1 MTTKKLKIKQMAQMD
16 SQLLETER
24 DTKNANSVKETV
36 LAQLLSDKVITNEQ
50 AEMYATKWQV
60 IVIKYGWFER
70 WRKTLTNGY
79 KAEEYGFK
87 YVRFE
92 D

>member
-1 MTTKKLKIKQMAQMD
+1 MAQMD

-60 IVIKYGWFER
+60 IVIKYGWFQR
-70 WRKTLTNGY
+70 WLKTLTNGQ
-79 KAEEYGFK
+79 KAEDYCFK

>member
-1 MTTKKLKIKQMAQMD
+1 MTTKQLKINQMAQID
-16 SQLLETER
+16 SYLLSMETH
-24 DTKNANSVKETV
+24 TQNANGVKEMV
-36 LAQLLSDKVITNEQ
+36 LARLLSDKVITNEQ

-70 WRKTLTNGY
+70 WRKTLSNGY

-87 YVRFE
+87 YVPFE

>member
-1 MTTKKLKIKQMAQMD
+1 MAQMD
-16 SQLLETER
+16 SQLLEIER
-24 DTKNANSVKETV
+24 DTQNANSVKEIV

-50 AEMYATKWQV
+50 AHLYVTKWQV

-70 WRKTLTNGY
+70 WFKTLTGR
-79 KAEEYGFK
+79 KATDYSYK

>member
-16 SQLLETER
+16 SQLLEIEH
-24 DTKNANSVKETV
+24 DTQNANSVKEIV
-36 LAQLLSDKVITNEQ
+36 LAQLLSDKVITKEQ
-50 AEMYATKWQV
+50 AEIYATKWQV

-70 WRKTLTNGY
+70 WFKTLANGY

>member
-1 MTTKKLKIKQMAQMD
+1 MAQID
-16 SQLLETER
+16 SQLLEIER
-24 DTKNANSVKETV
+24 DTQNANSVKEIV

-50 AEMYATKWQV
+50 AQMYVTQWQV

-70 WRKTLTNGY
+70 WFKTLRTGR
-79 KAEEYGFK
+79 KATDYSYK

>member
-1 MTTKKLKIKQMAQMD
+1 MAQID
-16 SQLLETER
+16 SLLLSMESNIE
-24 DTKNANSVKETV
+24 NANSVKEIV
-36 LAQLLSDKVITNEQ
+36 LAQLLNDKVITNEQ

-60 IVIKYGWFER
+60 IVIKYGWFQR
-70 WRKTLTNGY
+70 WLKTLAKVY

>member
-1 MTTKKLKIKQMAQMD
+1 MAQMD
-16 SQLLETER
+16 SELLSMESNIE
-24 DTKNANSVKETV
+24 NANSVKEIV
-36 LAQLLSDKVITNEQ
+36 LAQLLSDKVITEEQ
-50 AEMYATKWQV
+50 AEIYATKWQV

-70 WRKTLTNGY
+70 WFKTLTKSWI